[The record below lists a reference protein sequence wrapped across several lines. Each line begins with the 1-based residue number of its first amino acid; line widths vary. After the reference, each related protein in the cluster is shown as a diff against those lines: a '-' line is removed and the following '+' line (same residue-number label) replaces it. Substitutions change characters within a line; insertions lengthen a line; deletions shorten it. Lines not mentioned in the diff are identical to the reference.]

1 MPTRYQPLADFLA
14 AQPAETASVS
24 VTLAEVAA
32 LLGGPLPAAAG
43 TQSWWAN
50 ARSAPHAAAWLA
62 AGWRVR
68 RVRVRRPPG
77 TVTFV
82 RATAATTARPA
93 AAARP

>member
-24 VTLAEVAA
+24 VPLAEVAA
-32 LLGGPLPAAAG
+32 LLGGPLPVAAG

-50 ARSAPHAAAWLA
+50 ARDAPHAAAWLA

-68 RVRVRRPPG
+68 RAWLRRPPG

-82 RATAATTARPA
+82 RAAADTNGRPFGPR
-93 AAARP
+93 RP